1 VPRLDSPAARAY
13 REAPLPPAG
22 TPWRDVPYSVIDF
35 ETTGLDPGRDEI
47 ISFAAVTVAD
57 GKVPAG
63 DTRYQLIRPTRMP
76 DADTIRIHGLREVD
90 LADAPPL
97 DEVLDGLLEAL
108 TGRALVAHAAA
119 IESGFLRAAL
129 GPRGLSLRNP
139 IIDTAALAVELSRLQ
154 RRPPPAEG
162 DDAPAGVAISSPGL
176 GDLARSLGLPVHRP
190 HHAEGDALT
199 TAQAFIALA
208 THLDAYSPQTI
219 GSLVRISRP
228 PRRRV
233 SLRSLL
239 ARFGIERLR
248 R

>member
-1 VPRLDSPAARAY
+1 
-13 REAPLPPAG
+13 
-22 TPWRDVPYSVIDF
+22 VPYSVIDF
-35 ETTGLDPGRDEI
+35 ELTGLDPGRDEI

-57 GKVPAG
+57 GKVRAG

-90 LADAPPL
+90 LADALPL
-97 DEVLDGLLEAL
+97 DQVLDGLLEAL
-108 TGRALVAHAAA
+108 TGRVLVAHVAP
-119 IESGFLRAAL
+119 IESEFLRAAL
-129 GPRGLSLRNP
+129 LPRGLSLRSP
-139 IIDTAALAVELSRLQ
+139 IIDTAQLAVELSRLQ
-154 RRPPPAEG
+154 RRPLLSEDDDTPARI
-162 DDAPAGVAISSPGL
+162 AISSPGL

-233 SLRSLL
+233 SLRSVL

>member
-35 ETTGLDPGRDEI
+35 ETTGLDPSQDEI

-57 GKVPAG
+57 GRVRAA
-63 DTRYQLIRPTRMP
+63 DTRYQLIRPNRMP

-97 DEVLDGLLEAL
+97 DDVLDGLLEAL

-129 GPRGLSLRNP
+129 EPRGLNLRNP
-139 IIDTAALAVELSRLQ
+139 TVDTAALAVELSRLQ
-154 RRPPPAEG
+154 RRPPPADG
-162 DDAPAGVAISSPGL
+162 DDAPADVAISSPGL
-176 GDLARSLGLPVHRP
+176 GDLARSLSLPVHRP

-228 PRRRV
+228 PRTRV

-239 ARFGIERLR
+239 GRFGIERFR